1 MREADTKSLKDEM
14 QSIKMLLILQ
24 LLAIG
29 YKQKHIAAVLGV
41 SDATL
46 SRMLPKGLSK
56 DLPKGQIG
64 TVANLAEN

>member
-1 MREADTKSLKDEM
+1 MPEGSYQSLVEEM
-14 QSIKMLLILQ
+14 QAVKKLLMLQ
-24 LLAIG
+24 LLAMG

-56 DLPKGQIG
+56 SAPKGKLVGAVDLP
-64 TVANLAEN
+64 EE